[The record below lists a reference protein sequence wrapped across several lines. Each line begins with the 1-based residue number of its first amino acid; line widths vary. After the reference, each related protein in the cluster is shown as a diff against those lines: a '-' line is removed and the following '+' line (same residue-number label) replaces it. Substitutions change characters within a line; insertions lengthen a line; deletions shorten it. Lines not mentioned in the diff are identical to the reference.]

1 MDINFNSLEELYRR
15 IKPALITKKEEMNR
29 GLYPYIEEEDI
40 WNYLKEVKWKKTL
53 DLSLSEMVNDILNCD
68 DILIDN
74 YLKTKLNRK
83 KELNDI
89 LMEEKM
95 KKKKLIINVFL
106 CVALFLI
113 MILL

>member
-74 YLKTKLNRK
+74 YLKTKLNM
-83 KELNDI
+83 KERTVYFDGGENEK
-89 LMEEKM
+89 EETH
-95 KKKKLIINVFL
+95 N
-106 CVALFLI
+106 
-113 MILL
+113 

>member
-1 MDINFNSLEELYRR
+1 
-15 IKPALITKKEEMNR
+15 MNR

-74 YLKTKLNRK
+74 YLKTKLNM
-83 KELNDI
+83 KERTVYFDGGENEK
-89 LMEEKM
+89 EE
-95 KKKKLIINVFL
+95 INN
-106 CVALFLI
+106 
-113 MILL
+113 